1 MLKQLPDGRFVCPIS
16 GFLFLM
22 DEDGRNIG
30 EFKAV
35 QDSTFKQEFY
45 DQLSFITKNETVLS
59 TILNPGN
66 QVDITKDLIIDSK
79 DSVIVILMGEY
90 DFSNSNNGRFDYGWI
105 EDLEG
110 NKVWSPWDEDTTYA
124 DYAGGSKD
132 NRLTVQKIL
141 LEKGNYKIRFVSD
154 GYHSYEQWS
163 LVPPDFEEFWG
174 ISVYEN
180 KLKTKI
186 NREKERSESDF
197 KWNPIDIEIN
207 SDGTMWM
214 SNRSGI
220 VLFDFDKGVIGR
232 YKTKYARG
240 LSTII
245 KDPYNDNYLWSL
257 GNDDA
262 PGLCRFNRSTGM
274 FKYYDLDP
282 DKTDNFVFE
291 PNGLE
296 FMNENEIWL
305 RSSNRGILRFN
316 PQTGKATRL
325 VMDRANGNALRDN
338 RINFLYRDKA
348 GAMWVST
355 STMGISIYDPYYQ
368 KFGLIPYKQ
377 GLIKNSFPSPNI
389 SNMGLHPNGSIIFNN
404 GRSYFIF
411 DPNKKEL
418 NKENLDFLKN
428 IQMATFIHL
437 VT

>member
-1 MLKQLPDGRFVCPIS
+1 
-16 GFLFLM
+16 
-22 DEDGRNIG
+22 
-30 EFKAV
+30 
-35 QDSTFKQEFY
+35 
-45 DQLSFITKNETVLS
+45 
-59 TILNPGN
+59 
-66 QVDITKDLIIDSK
+66 
-79 DSVIVILMGEY
+79 
-90 DFSNSNNGRFDYGWI
+90 
-105 EDLEG
+105 
-110 NKVWSPWDEDTTYA
+110 
-124 DYAGGSKD
+124 
-132 NRLTVQKIL
+132 
-141 LEKGNYKIRFVSD
+141 
-154 GYHSYEQWS
+154 
-163 LVPPDFEEFWG
+163 
-174 ISVYEN
+174 
-180 KLKTKI
+180 
-186 NREKERSESDF
+186 
-197 KWNPIDIEIN
+197 
-207 SDGTMWM
+207 M

-404 GRSYFIF
+404 GPSYFIF
-411 DPNKKEL
+411 
-418 NKENLDFLKN
+418 
-428 IQMATFIHL
+428 
-437 VT
+437 